1 MQVIKTQSN
10 TLETIR
16 AEVVG
21 DIMRGYG
28 ATKRYAEE
36 LTATFGTDWYLFEHN
51 DKSDAAKPTL
61 AEAQAFR
68 DELRKAG
75 HTNPSVVWTRVR
87 NEGRK
92 LVEGETK
99 PEGQATE
106 SAGTKEVRGLT
117 RRLVEEL
124 SILHSACK
132 REAGKNNLD
141 AKQTEAHTFICS
153 ALKALNVDLSLI
165 K

>member
-1 MQVIKTQSN
+1 MQVIKTQSS

-16 AEVVG
+16 TEVVG

-28 ATKRYAEE
+28 ATKRYAET

-51 DKSDAAKPTL
+51 DKTDAAKPTL

-92 LVEGETK
+92 LIEGDPK
-99 PEGQATE
+99 AEGVATE

-117 RRLVEEL
+117 RRLIEEL